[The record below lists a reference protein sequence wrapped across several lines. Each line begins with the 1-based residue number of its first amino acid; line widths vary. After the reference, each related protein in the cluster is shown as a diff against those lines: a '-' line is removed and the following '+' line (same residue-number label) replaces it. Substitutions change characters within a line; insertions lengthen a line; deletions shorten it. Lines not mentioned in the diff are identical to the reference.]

1 MRFSSAPKIRQGA
14 PGKFK
19 GALICVFFGARHF
32 LGAFMGVGIFEK
44 KSQKICKIFEKN
56 VFSKKNFFE
65 KKFFFRAKI
74 GRQTFLTTKKL
85 PRLKKRN

>member
-1 MRFSSAPKIRQGA
+1 MRFSGAPKIRQGA

-44 KSQKICKIFEKN
+44 TISNFLKN
-56 VFSKKNFFE
+56 CFFE
-65 KKFFFRAKI
+65 KKMF
-74 GRQTFLTTKKL
+74 
-85 PRLKKRN
+85 LKKKKISREDW

>member
-1 MRFSSAPKIRQGA
+1 MRFSGAPKIRQGA

-44 KSQKICKIFEKN
+44 KI
-56 VFSKKNFFE
+56 SKKLQ
-65 KKFFFRAKI
+65 KC
-74 GRQTFLTTKKL
+74 
-85 PRLKKRN
+85 